1 MIAPEERLEFLRCIP
16 IFTGLSDEGLAILAE
31 HAQEISCPAGTL
43 AVREGE
49 PGNQLFIIYSGAVEV
64 LKNFEEKGEMIIARL
79 AARTFFGEMSII
91 ECVARSASVRA
102 TQDTLLF
109 AIKSMELY
117 HLFRYHPDQYSI
129 VILNIARDMSRRIR
143 KLDEFW
149 ARLPH

>member
-1 MIAPEERLEFLRCIP
+1 MISSEDRLAFLRGIP
-16 IFTGLSDEGLAILAE
+16 IFAGLSDEGLAILADN
-31 HAQEISCPAGTL
+31 AQEVSCPAGSL

-64 LKNFEEKGEMIIARL
+64 FKNFEQRGEMIISRL
-79 AARTFFGEMSII
+79 SGKTFFGEMSII

-102 TQDTLLF
+102 TEDTLLF

-117 HLFRYHPDQYSI
+117 NLFRHHPDQYSI
-129 VILNIARDMSRRIR
+129 LILNIARDMSRRIR